1 MLLQWSSEPRINEI
15 WGHTHHGT
23 EGKIGR
29 DRIRNEILREDAV
42 IKHFLKESGHKKP
55 MKRTRIP

>member
-1 MLLQWSSEPRINEI
+1 MQSHWPSKPSTNEI

-23 EGKIGR
+23 DRKIGR
-29 DRIRNEILREDAV
+29 DRIRNNILRGVAV
-42 IKHFLKESGHKKP
+42 IKHFVKDSGYKKT